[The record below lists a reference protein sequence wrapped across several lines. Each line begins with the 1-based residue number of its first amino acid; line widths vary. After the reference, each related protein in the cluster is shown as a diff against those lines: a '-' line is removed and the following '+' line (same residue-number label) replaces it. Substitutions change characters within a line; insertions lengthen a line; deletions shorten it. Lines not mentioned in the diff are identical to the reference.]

1 MIVVIVG
8 GGRTGAS
15 LARLLLQQDH
25 DVRIIENRKDVL
37 ARIHRELPTEV
48 IIEGSFTN
56 PKVLER
62 AGIQEAAAL
71 AAVTTEDEDNLVL
84 CYMARKVYNVG
95 RTIARVNNPR
105 NAWLFT
111 KTFHVDVAL
120 NQAEIF
126 SHLIEEEMSMGDMM
140 TLLKLR
146 RGNYSLVE
154 EKIPP
159 GAPAVGV
166 MIKDLQLPDHCV
178 IAAVI
183 RKGEVIVPRGVTVM
197 EIGDEIL
204 AVVDH
209 DGAKQLAK
217 LFLPP
222 EEVTN
227 NHRNHK
233 GNGYTNGKN

>member
-1 MIVVIVG
+1 MIVIIVG

-15 LARLLLQQDH
+15 LARLLLHQDH

-37 ARIHRELPTEV
+37 ARIHRELPTET

-84 CYMARKVYNVG
+84 CYMARQVYNVG

-105 NAWLFT
+105 NAWLFSNI
-111 KTFHVDVAL
+111 FRVDVAL

-146 RGNYSLVE
+146 RGNYSIVE

-159 GAPAVGV
+159 SAPAVGI
-166 MIKDLQLPDHCV
+166 MIKDLKLPEHCV
-178 IAAVI
+178 IAAII
-183 RKGEVIVPRGVTVM
+183 RKGEVIVPRGVTALEV
-197 EIGDEIL
+197 GDEVL

-209 DGAKQLAK
+209 EGAKQLAR
-217 LFLPP
+217 LFLAP
-222 EEVTN
+222 EEGT

-233 GNGYTNGKN
+233 GNGYANGSN

>member
-1 MIVVIVG
+1 MIVIIVG

-25 DVRIIENRKDVL
+25 DVRIIENRKEVL
-37 ARIHRELPTEV
+37 ARIHKELPTEI
-48 IIEGSFTN
+48 IIEGGFTN

-62 AGIQEAAAL
+62 AGIREAAAL

-84 CYMARKVYNVG
+84 CYMAREVYNVG

-105 NAWLFT
+105 NAWLFS

-146 RGNYSLVE
+146 RGNYSIVE
-154 EKIPP
+154 EKIPS
-159 GAPAVGV
+159 GAAAVGV
-166 MIKDLQLPDHCV
+166 MIKDLKLPEHCV

-183 RKGEVIVPRGVTVM
+183 RNGEVIVPRGVTIM
-197 EIGDEIL
+197 EVGDEVL

-209 DGAKQLAK
+209 EGARQLAK
-217 LFLPP
+217 LFLSP
-222 EEVTN
+222 EEAN

-233 GNGYTNGKN
+233 GNGYANGE